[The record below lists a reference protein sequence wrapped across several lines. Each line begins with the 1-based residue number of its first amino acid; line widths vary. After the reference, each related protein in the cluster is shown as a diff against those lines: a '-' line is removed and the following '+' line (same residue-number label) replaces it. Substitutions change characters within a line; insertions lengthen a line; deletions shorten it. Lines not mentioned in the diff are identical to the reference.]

1 MRLSAFNLYVEEF
14 PAPGQVL
21 IHNTFSGA
29 YVVMARDVLETLR
42 RVDRDQGQREREGE
56 GEGELEREIEIEPMD
71 IAAWSDPDV
80 GIVVDSLAREEREYH
95 DWFEAQRARPALQSI
110 VAINLVCNFE
120 CPYCCQA
127 EIMDGSVMK
136 PEILAR
142 TADWL
147 ADRALAINADSA
159 HITFVGGEPLLHP
172 DRIKTMAARL
182 RARLDSHGVVLTLGL
197 ITNGYYLDDE
207 MVRELVP
214 HGLTVAQVTLD
225 GDESTHHLSR
235 VSKKGEDTFQRIF
248 DNVIAASR
256 HIRISINGNYQEH
269 TIAGF
274 GALVDR
280 LAEAELPRSNPISF
294 SPALQ
299 ILSAPSGCAAGARN
313 WSNAPYAYQVAL
325 HDRILGHGYAT
336 ARLNA
341 IGPCGFHDRNM
352 YVIDPRGNVFKCP
365 GFLGHPEWRVGH
377 VSSGLTERYEEMLRL
392 DSRAT
397 CGGCAHQPNCGGGCV
412 AGEALRTG
420 AMNVN
425 CEIGYLDAV
434 TPHALVRDYL
444 LATSD
449 DRARALSEFPAP
461 MEASPR
467 PGQQTASGVRSR
479 ALRVL

>member
-29 YVVMARDVLETLR
+29 YVVMAREVLETLR
-42 RVDRDQGQREREGE
+42 RVDESQGAGQDAGQV
-56 GEGELEREIEIEPMD
+56 ELALEPVD
-71 IAAWSDPDV
+71 IAAWSEPDV
-80 GIVVDSLAREEREYH
+80 GIVVDSLEREQREYD
-95 DWFEAQRARPALQSI
+95 DWFEAQRARRALHSI

-136 PEILAR
+136 PEIVAR

-147 ADRALAINADSA
+147 ADRALAIDADSA

-172 DRIKTMAARL
+172 DRIKAMAARI
-182 RARLDSHGVVLTLGL
+182 RARLNAHGVDLTLGL

-207 MVRELVP
+207 MARELVP
-214 HGLTVAQVTLD
+214 LGLTIAQVTLD

-248 DNVIAASR
+248 DNIIAASR

-280 LAEAELPRSNPISF
+280 LAQADLPRSNPISF

-299 ILSAPSGCAAGARN
+299 ILDAPSGCAAGARN
-313 WSNAPYAYQVAL
+313 WSGAPYAYQVAL

-352 YVIDPRGNVFKCP
+352 YAIDPLGNVFKCP
-365 GFLGHPEWRVGH
+365 GFLGHPEWRIGH
-377 VSSGLTERYEEMLRL
+377 VSSGLGERYQEMLSW

-412 AGEALRTG
+412 AGEVLRTG
-420 AMNVN
+420 AMNVS
-425 CEIGYLDAV
+425 CEIGYLDAI

-444 LATSD
+444 LATND
-449 DRARALSEFPAP
+449 DRARALSLFPTP
-461 MEASPR
+461 MVELPR
-467 PGQQTASGVRSR
+467 PGQQTASGVRSK